1 MAEFVGKYLCPCL
14 PLANVSGRRS
24 ARSKVRALARK
35 RHKNNQGGPLSTSGV
50 EDSVT
55 ITRNGSLTIFSIS
68 GTGDDVYPY
77 GEALRD
83 KAELPGTVSTAE
95 EKDATPEELKY
106 NVADGTRALSAETLM
121 RMPQPSKAY
130 VSNVRMRR
138 LMKEFKAVTKII
150 EEARKKEQ
158 EEKER
163 YANDEEEDTDPPK
176 EDVSKEVVSSKDESQ
191 SECAEEKSGEAS
203 KSSESKD
210 SNTSVESPNKSSNE
224 TGSGTAEAV
233 AGCSTSTVD
242 DKGENSGDNKEEGA
256 EEGAKKGAEKG
267 AEEGAEEGAEKGAEA
282 VKKALEDGGFMTNE
296 KLTGPPYAVELVN
309 DSLADWN
316 IKLFHVNPKSSLSK
330 DMKKHNYEYILFNM
344 TFPDNFPFVPPFV
357 RVVSPHVEYGYV
369 LDGGAICMELLTPQ
383 GWSSSYTID
392 AVIMQLGATLVAGD
406 GRIVQSSFRSDVP
419 FNKQEAEVSFRAIVE
434 THERYGWH
442 KTPGDN
448 S

>member
-1 MAEFVGKYLCPCL
+1 MAEFIGKYLCPCL
-14 PLANVSGRRS
+14 PLENVSGRRS

-35 RHKNNQGGPLSTSGV
+35 RHKNNQGGQMSTSGV

-68 GTGDDVYPY
+68 GAGDDVHGY
-77 GEALRD
+77 GDALRD
-83 KAELPGTVSTAE
+83 KAELPGTVSTADDKE
-95 EKDATPEELKY
+95 ASTEELKY
-106 NVADGTRALSAETLM
+106 NVADGTRVLSTETLM
-121 RMPQPSKAY
+121 RIPQPSKAY

-138 LMKEFKAVTKII
+138 LMKEFKAVTKITDD
-150 EEARKKEQ
+150 ARKMES

-163 YANDEEEDTDPPK
+163 RANENIDIDQNKDVLKEEVDIKDGEKSECVKEKSEAKLESSENETDK
-176 EDVSKEVVSSKDESQ
+176 EDDSAKECNNK
-191 SECAEEKSGEAS
+191 
-203 KSSESKD
+203 SESD
-210 SNTSVESPNKSSNE
+210 TEATTS
-224 TGSGTAEAV
+224 
-233 AGCSTSTVD
+233 CSTSTVD
-242 DKGENSGDNKEEGA
+242 DTKENSESQSQE
-256 EEGAKKGAEKG
+256 
-267 AEEGAEEGAEKGAEA
+267 GAEA
-282 VKKALEDGGFMTNE
+282 VKKALSDGGFMTYE
-296 KLTGPPYAVELVN
+296 KLTGPPYEVELVN

-316 IKLFHVNPKSSLSK
+316 IKLFHVDPKSALYK
-330 DMKKHNYEYILFNM
+330 DMKKHNFEYILFNM
-344 TFPDNFPFVPPFV
+344 TFPDNFPFSPPFV

-392 AVIMQLGATLVAGD
+392 AVIMQLGATLIAGD
-406 GRIVQSSFRSDVP
+406 GRIVQSGFRTDVP

>member
-68 GTGDDVYPY
+68 GTGDDVHPY

-83 KAELPGTVSTAE
+83 KAELPGTVSSAE
-95 EKDATPEELKY
+95 DKVATPEELKY

-121 RMPQPSKAY
+121 RIPQPSKAY

-163 YANDEEEDTDPPK
+163 CANDEEEDTDPPK
-176 EDVSKEVVSSKDESQ
+176 EDVSKEEVSSKDEAQ
-191 SECAEEKSGEAS
+191 SECVEEKSGKES
-203 KSSESKD
+203 KSGEEPKSSESKD
-210 SNTSVESPNKSSNE
+210 SNTIVESPNKSSNE
-224 TGSGTAEAV
+224 AGSEMIEAV

-242 DKGENSGDNKEEGA
+242 NKGESSGDQNAEGA
-256 EEGAKKGAEKG
+256 EV
-267 AEEGAEEGAEKGAEA
+267 GAEEGAEKGAEA
-282 VKKALEDGGFMTNE
+282 VKKALSDGGFMTNE

-344 TFPDNFPFVPPFV
+344 TFPENFPFVPPFV